1 MYSGRQ
7 MAAVGAAAVLMTT
20 GVWPQQI
27 ERADFDASGKVDLDD
42 LDLLRQVCLP

>member
-7 MAAVGAAAVLMTT
+7 MAAVVAAAVLMTT

-27 ERADFDASGKVDLDD
+27 ERADFDVNGRIDLDD
-42 LDLLRQVCLP
+42 LHNRFAAE